1 MVQYVEAKTETG
13 VEGLRRKREEG
24 ETRAR
29 GRKYMRCS
37 RAGEGYSLGRLFVL
51 ILKR

>member
-13 VEGLRRKREEG
+13 VEGLRKKREGG

-29 GRKYMRCS
+29 GGKYMRCS
-37 RAGEGYSLGRLFVL
+37 RAGEGD
-51 ILKR
+51 

>member
-13 VEGLRRKREEG
+13 VEGLRKKREEG

-29 GRKYMRCS
+29 EGRTCTAAEEGKSIDWVDCS
-37 RAGEGYSLGRLFVL
+37 Y
-51 ILKR
+51 